1 MFKSLS
7 RLFKM
12 SKVPASTRAIAHR
25 LRPGLQLLEDRT
37 TPAVTYD
44 LTGGVLTINL
54 QAAND
59 APVIEYTASSS
70 SYTVTPNITS
80 PSALLTGV
88 TSIVVRDTGTKAI
101 GQSVT
106 IKAAS
111 GTSIGALSGGF
122 TSTGVETVTINA
134 AIGDSTNTGGISISA
149 ATAINVNANLTA
161 GGAPITLSGSVV
173 LNADV
178 TINAGNADI
187 TFGGTIN
194 SPTTARVLIVDAGT
208 DSVYFNGSLGATNPL
223 AAITVSGDT
232 EIQLGGNI
240 TTTSGLVTFNAPVTL
255 NRNVTIA
262 TGSGGVVFGALA
274 ADGVDSDSSG
284 TPRQLTVSGT
294 GAVTFNGKV
303 GDTIPLAGMVI
314 SSSGAI
320 SVGGNVTT
328 SGNSIVSFTGPVS
341 LAADAV
347 FTTNGASLTFSSTIN
362 SPTTA
367 RKLDVVTGKGTTTF
381 GGNIGATTALDDVT
395 ISAAKI
401 VLAGNV
407 TTKDG
412 IVTMTGAI
420 TLNTNVTIDTSTAA
434 TGNANAT
441 LSGSVNSI
449 STGAKN
455 LSFNAGTAD
464 VTVNS
469 NVGSTKALAAFTVT
483 SSDNTIINSVVK
495 AATVSISAASLIDVA
510 AAAKVTGTTSTTL
523 IATSGGP
530 SAGAPAEIKIS
541 GGFVGPAVTVTG
553 HSSENTLLTASN
565 NGNFT
570 VTGTGLAG
578 TEDNGNLTR
587 LVKGVTSTF
596 NFTNIGALD
605 LTGGVSANTFAFTDW
620 KGDATIDGG
629 AGSDTLL
636 VSRINET
643 VANFVFGLT
652 PSAVELSTGVDY
664 VISPTGSVGSIESA
678 TLTGGATNDS
688 FDIEDWVLPV
698 RINGGTGINDVAW
711 AGAANVT
718 LTANKFVAGT
728 LVASLSGISAVAI
741 IGDTTSNTYTV
752 NGFRGDLTV
761 DGVDGVAGAGTDVLR
776 VTSNS
781 DFALD
786 VSSLVAGVLNISN
799 FTHIDSVFLTG
810 GASVNTFNIS
820 NDFLGLLTLDGA
832 SNADVYNID
841 LPPTGVNLV
850 VTVADSGKSG
860 KDTLTATP
868 TGGLLTRTGTGTS
881 GRISQAPSGT
891 TPPRIDFTGIEIITS
906 LA

>member
-12 SKVPASTRAIAHR
+12 SKVPASTRPIAHR
-25 LRPGLQLLEDRT
+25 LRPGLQMLEDRT

-44 LTGGVLTINL
+44 YTGGVLTINL

-59 APVIEYTASSS
+59 SPVIEYNPASTG
-70 SYTVTPNITS
+70 SYTITPNITS
-80 PSALLTGV
+80 SSPITLSV

-161 GGAPITLSGSVV
+161 GGAPIILSSSVV

-178 TINAGNADI
+178 TIDAGNADI

-194 SPTTARVLIVDAGT
+194 SSSSTAKALTVDAGT
-208 DSVYFNGSLGATNPL
+208 ASVQFNGALGATFPL
-223 AAITVSGDT
+223 GVITVSGDT

-240 TTTSGLVTFNAPVTL
+240 TTTNGLVTFNAPVTL
-255 NRNVTIA
+255 NRNVSIA
-262 TGSGGVVFGALA
+262 TGSGGVVFGTVALN
-274 ADGVDSDSSG
+274 GVDSDSSG

-320 SVGGNVTT
+320 SVGGDVTT

-441 LSGSVNSI
+441 LSGSINSI

-455 LSFNAGTAD
+455 LILDAGDAT
-464 VTVNS
+464 VTINS
-469 NVGSTKALAAFTVT
+469 SVGATKALAAFTVS
-483 SSDNTIINSVVK
+483 SSDTTVISGILK
-495 AATVSISAASLIDVA
+495 AAAVSINADSSINVA
-510 AAAKVTGTTSTTL
+510 ATAKVTATTSAAL
-523 IATSGGP
+523 IATDLL
-530 SAGAPAEIKIS
+530 AVITIS
-541 GGFVGPAVTVTG
+541 GAFVGSAVTVTG
-553 HSSENTLLTASN
+553 HASADTVLTAVN
-565 NGNFT
+565 NANFT
-570 VTGTGLAG
+570 VAGTGVAG
-578 TEDNGNLTR
+578 TDDNGTLLR
-587 LVKGVTSTF
+587 SDKGVTSTF

-620 KGDATIDGG
+620 KGDATIAGG

-643 VANFVFGLT
+643 VANFAFGLT

-664 VISPTGSVGSIESA
+664 VISPAGSIESA

-688 FDIEDWVLPV
+688 FDIGDWVLPV
-698 RINGGTGINDVAW
+698 RINGGTGMNDVAYT
-711 AGAANVT
+711 GAANVT
-718 LTANKFVAGT
+718 LTANKFVAGGLSAT
-728 LVASLSGISAVAI
+728 LSGISAVAI
-741 IGDTTSNTYTV
+741 IGDTTSNTYIV

-761 DGVDGVAGAGTDVLR
+761 DGVDGVAGAGTDLLR

-841 LPPTGVNLV
+841 LPATVVNLV

>member
-12 SKVPASTRAIAHR
+12 SKVPASTRPIAHR
-25 LRPGLQLLEDRT
+25 LRPGLQMLEDRT

-59 APVIEYTASSS
+59 APVIEYNPASTG
-70 SYTVTPNITS
+70 SYTITPNITS
-80 PSALLTGV
+80 SSPITLSV

-106 IKAAS
+106 IRAAS

-122 TSTGVETVTINA
+122 TSTGVETVTVNA

-161 GGAPITLSGSVV
+161 GSAPITLSGSVV

-187 TFGGTIN
+187 TFGGTII
-194 SPTTARVLIVDAGT
+194 SSSSTAKVLIVDAGT

-240 TTTSGLVTFNAPVTL
+240 TTTNGVVTLNAPVTL

-274 ADGVDSDSSG
+274 ADAVDSDSSG
-284 TPRQLTVSGT
+284 TPRQLTVTGT
-294 GAVTFNGKV
+294 GAITFKGEV
-303 GDTIPLAGMVI
+303 GTTNPLAGMVI

-320 SVGGNVTT
+320 SVGGDVTT

-347 FTTNGASLTFSSTIN
+347 FTTNGANLTFSSTIN

-367 RKLDVVTGKGTTTF
+367 RKLDVVTGKGTATF
-381 GGNIGATTALDDVT
+381 GSAIGATTALDDVT
-395 ISAAKI
+395 ITAAKI

-407 TTKDG
+407 TTQDA

-420 TLNTNVTIDTSTAA
+420 TLNNNVAIDTFFTAT
-434 TGNANAT
+434 TGGAAIT

-495 AATVSISAASLIDVA
+495 AAIVSISAASLIDVA
-510 AAAKVTGTTSTTL
+510 AAAKVTGTTSTAL
-523 IATSGGP
+523 IAT
-530 SAGAPAEIKIS
+530 ATNAEIKIS

-553 HSSENTLLTASN
+553 HSSESTLLTSSN

-578 TEDNGNLTR
+578 TEDNGSLTR

-629 AGSDTLL
+629 AGFDTLL

-643 VANFVFGLT
+643 VANFAFGLT

-664 VISPTGSVGSIESA
+664 VISPTGSVESA
-678 TLTGGATNDS
+678 TLIGGATNDS
-688 FDIEDWVLPV
+688 FDIGDWVLPV
-698 RINGGTGINDVAW
+698 RINGGTGMNDVAYT
-711 AGAANVT
+711 GAANVT
-718 LTANKFVAGT
+718 LTANKFVAGG
-728 LVASLSGISAVAI
+728 LVASLSGISTVAI
-741 IGDTTSNTYTV
+741 TGTTASNIYTV

-799 FTHIDSVFLTG
+799 FTDIDSVFLTG
-810 GASVNTFNIS
+810 GASANTFNIS

-832 SNADVYNID
+832 SGADVYNID
-841 LPPTGVNLV
+841 LPATGLNLV

-868 TGGLLTRTGTGTS
+868 TGAVLSRTGTGTS
-881 GRISQAPSGT
+881 GSIFRTSDSV
-891 TPPRIDFTGIEIITS
+891 TPKKPRIDFTGIEIITS

>member
-12 SKVPASTRAIAHR
+12 SKVPASTRPIAHR
-25 LRPGLQLLEDRT
+25 LRPGLQMLEDRT

-59 APVIEYTASSS
+59 APVIEYNPASTG
-70 SYTVTPNITS
+70 SYTITPNITS
-80 PSALLTGV
+80 SSPITLSV

-106 IKAAS
+106 IRAAS

-122 TSTGVETVTINA
+122 TSTGVETVTVNA

-149 ATAINVNANLTA
+149 ATAININADLTA
-161 GGAPITLSGSVV
+161 GDAPILLSGTVV
-173 LNADV
+173 LNKFPTPV
-178 TINAGNADI
+178 TIDAGDGDV

-194 SPTTARVLIVDAGT
+194 SLSTTPRAMIVSAGT
-208 DSVYFNGSLGATNPL
+208 ASVKFNGGLGTTKAL
-223 AAITVSGDT
+223 AAITVTGDT
-232 EIQLGGNI
+232 EIQVGGNI
-240 TTTSGLVTFNAPVTL
+240 TTTDGLVTFNGPVTL
-255 NRNVTIA
+255 NRNVVIA

-274 ADGVDSDSSG
+274 ADAVDSDSSG
-284 TPRQLTVSGT
+284 TPRQLTVTGT
-294 GAVTFNGKV
+294 GAITFKGEV
-303 GDTIPLAGMVI
+303 GTTNPLAGMVI

-320 SVGGNVTT
+320 SVGGDVTT

-367 RKLDVVTGKGTTTF
+367 NTLNVVTGKGTATF
-381 GGNIGATTALDDVT
+381 GGNIGTTDKLAAVT
-395 ISAAKI
+395 ITAAKI

-407 TTKDG
+407 TTEDAP
-412 IVTMTGAI
+412 VVMTGAI
-420 TLNTNVTIDTSTAA
+420 TLNSNVVINTFA
-434 TGNANAT
+434 TLLTGGEDVT
-441 LSGSVNSI
+441 LSGSINSI
-449 STGAKN
+449 STGAKT
-455 LSFNAGTAD
+455 FEIKAGTED
-464 VTVNS
+464 VTINS
-469 NVGSTKALAAFTVT
+469 SVGATKALAAFTV
-483 SSDNTIINSVVK
+483 SSSKTTVISGILK
-495 AATVSISAASLIDVA
+495 AAAVSISADSSINVA
-510 AAAKVTGTTSTTL
+510 ATAKVTATTSAVL
-523 IATSGGP
+523 IATDGL
-530 SAGAPAEIKIS
+530 AVITIS
-541 GGFVGPAVTVTG
+541 GAFVGSAVTVTG
-553 HSSENTLLTASN
+553 DGSADTVLKAVN
-565 NGNFT
+565 NANFT
-570 VTGTGLAG
+570 VSRTALAVTDNDGT
-578 TEDNGNLTR
+578 LTR
-587 LVKGVTSTF
+587 LEKGVTSTF
-596 NFTNIGALD
+596 NFFNIGELD
-605 LTGGVSANTFAFTDW
+605 LTGGASANTFAFTDW
-620 KGDATIDGG
+620 KGLATIVGG
-629 AGSDTLL
+629 LGLDNLL
-636 VSRINET
+636 VSRVSET
-643 VANFVFGLT
+643 VANFMFTLD
-652 PSAVELSTGVDY
+652 PAFVDLDGGNDY
-664 VISPTGSVGSIESA
+664 TISGIDVA

-688 FDIEDWVLPV
+688 FDIGAWVLPV

-718 LTANKFVAGT
+718 LTANKFVAGPLSAT
-728 LVASLSGISAVAI
+728 LSGISAFAIEGTVA
-741 IGDTTSNTYTV
+741 SSTYTI

-786 VSSLVAGVLNISN
+786 VSSLVAGVLNISS
-799 FTHIDSVFLTG
+799 FTNIDSVFLTG
-810 GASVNTFNIS
+810 GASANTFNIS

-832 SNADVYNID
+832 SGADVYNID
-841 LPPTGVNLV
+841 LPAASVNMV
-850 VTVADSGKSG
+850 VTVSDSGKSG

-881 GRISQAPSGT
+881 GRISRAPLGT